1 MVNRIVISA
10 SLRDC
15 ETPRFFFRL
24 FLIPTVRS
32 DKKMV
37 LVLDPAACKHYS
49 V

>member
-1 MVNRIVISA
+1 MVNRIVIFA
-10 SLRDC
+10 SLRDY

-32 DKKMV
+32 DNKMV
-37 LVLDPAACKHYS
+37 LVLNPAACKHYS